1 LDTGQTTST
10 LTATVSPN
18 NATYKTVYWS
28 TSNPNVVKVDDNG
41 MITALRSGTATITAS
56 TVYGNS
62 ATCTVTVTGA
72 LVLLDLAAKLQ
83 TLPTQVIDTG
93 AKFNTAFSGMLSPGG
108 GVGTDVTYAIINDG
122 GIKKLR
128 VNEFALWGPGFD
140 ITNIVFEA
148 DDMIEVKGTY
158 LSGGL
163 SDGIQIQMVFVEPWT
178 TFHRWYISPG
188 NNFQQIFTITADD
201 AATFNANGKIRLRTN
216 GLEPWSGPDPNY
228 PNGAGSF
235 VIEQVKV
242 RRP

>member
-28 TSNPNVVKVDDNG
+28 TSNPNVAKVDDNG
-41 MITALRSGTATITAS
+41 IVTALRSGTATITAS

-62 ATCTVTVTGA
+62 ETCTVTVTGA

-83 TLPTQVIDTG
+83 NLSTGSIDI
-93 AKFNTAFSGMLSPGG
+93 NTAFGGMLSPGG
-108 GVGTDVTYAIINDG
+108 GVGTDVTYSIISEG

-140 ITNIVFEA
+140 ITNIVFEVG
-148 DDMIEVKGTY
+148 DKIEVKGTY

-178 TFHRWYISPG
+178 TFHRWPISPG
-188 NNFQQIFTITADD
+188 TNFQDTFTITADD
-201 AATFNANGKIRLRTN
+201 AATFNSNGKIRLRTN

-235 VIEQVKV
+235 VIEQLKV
-242 RRP
+242 YR